1 MLSRSSILRT
11 KSTIMFNVIMVAIYS
26 SLLAVLCYAEESDTL
41 TNRKTLSSRPDT
53 LQNSVLDSTDL
64 FIPLIDTQ
72 HISNSKTSDESL
84 EILKNS
90 NLFKKYKS
98 KKLHILSSAS
108 ASALLS
114 SSTLSVDELPKPQV
128 QKQTP
133 TGATSVL
140 NKNDS
145 AHQHKHQHRNKHRH
159 SKKRHHK
166 VSNFGIK
173 YNKKC

>member
-1 MLSRSSILRT
+1 MLSRSSSLRT
-11 KSTIMFNVIMVAIYS
+11 KSAPILNVIMVAIYS
-26 SLLAVLCYAEESDTL
+26 SLLVVLCYAEELETL
-41 TNRKTLSSRPDT
+41 TNRQTLSHSSRPDK
-53 LQNSVLDSTDL
+53 LRNSIFDSTDL
-64 FIPLIDTQ
+64 FIPLIDTK

-84 EILKNS
+84 HNLKNS
-90 NLFKKYKS
+90 KLFKKYKGE
-98 KKLHILSSAS
+98 KVHILSSAA

-140 NKNDS
+140 KEKDDV
-145 AHQHKHQHRNKHRH
+145 HQHKHQHRNKHRH

-166 VSNFGIK
+166 VSK
-173 YNKKC
+173 SSEKH